1 MLREITDTISTYFKS
16 IEEAYEFF
24 ADNEATNEVENDAT
38 ISREQF
44 TKAIRKLFQLR
55 FTSND
60 IETLWQ

>member
-38 ISREQF
+38 ISSE
-44 TKAIRKLFQLR
+44 
-55 FTSND
+55 
-60 IETLWQ
+60 